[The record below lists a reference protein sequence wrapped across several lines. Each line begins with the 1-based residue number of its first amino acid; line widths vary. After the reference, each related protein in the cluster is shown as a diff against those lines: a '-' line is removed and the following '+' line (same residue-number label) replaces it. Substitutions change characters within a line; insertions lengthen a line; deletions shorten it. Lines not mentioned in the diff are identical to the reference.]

1 MIFRKRFVRKYSIYV
16 WRYIWWESTTVFL
29 TQHDVNVVYI
39 NHNSGEIG
47 ACISGD
53 ELHIIAK
60 IYLIFRKLMLYKI

>member
-1 MIFRKRFVRKYSIYV
+1 MGKVLI
-16 WRYIWWESTTVFL
+16 FL

-47 ACISGD
+47 TCISGD

-60 IYLIFRKLMLYKI
+60 NYLIFHQINVIQNLIIDLYDSNPRGENARI